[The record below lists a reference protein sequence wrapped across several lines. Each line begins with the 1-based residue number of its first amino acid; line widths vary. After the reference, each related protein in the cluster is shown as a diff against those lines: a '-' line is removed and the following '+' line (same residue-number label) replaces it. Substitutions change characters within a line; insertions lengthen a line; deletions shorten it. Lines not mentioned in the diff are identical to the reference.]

1 MFGPMDKT
9 WQRKPVAVKM
19 CDRGNMWQRKH
30 VAEETNI
37 WQRRDNYFMA
47 NQKAENRRMPAVS

>member
-1 MFGPMDKT
+1 MDKT